1 MPRCQLDKM
10 KQLRR
15 LPTFTEISLEQRGN
29 NVRVNIARVTLCKVI
44 VDTLVELRTQAIDM

>member
-15 LPTFTEISLEQRGN
+15 LLTFTEISLEQRGN